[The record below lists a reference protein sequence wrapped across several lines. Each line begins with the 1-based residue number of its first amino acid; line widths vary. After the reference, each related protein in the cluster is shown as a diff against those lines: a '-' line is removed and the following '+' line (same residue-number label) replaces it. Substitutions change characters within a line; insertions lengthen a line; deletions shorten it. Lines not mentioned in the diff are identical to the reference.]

1 MPGWQSE
8 ETPLETQVAT
18 LKRQKQTLEDRL
30 TDRDNELAT
39 AKDLNRDLEKQVRE
53 ANYRVSLSPS
63 LSLSPRLSRLS
74 YGNDRHNTRRVKPLR
89 HTKRSTRRL
98 RCDPSRAPI
107 LFSLPGR

>member
-39 AKDLNRDLEKQVRE
+39 AKDLNRDLEKQVLDLATAMTGTARG
-53 ANYRVSLSPS
+53 A
-63 LSLSPRLSRLS
+63 
-74 YGNDRHNTRRVKPLR
+74 
-89 HTKRSTRRL
+89 
-98 RCDPSRAPI
+98 
-107 LFSLPGR
+107 